1 MEGNEKPTNRQTG
14 SRSPGHAKRW
24 WKQKQSGP
32 QQCQGEPRG
41 AGLEGLDVGRGD
53 HTVGMEGL
61 MLGEETWGK
70 THLKRQRARVL
81 MLVCPILSSTLS

>member
-1 MEGNEKPTNRQTG
+1 MPKGGGN
-14 SRSPGHAKRW
+14 RSSPDPSSVKESHG
-24 WKQKQSGP
+24 
-32 QQCQGEPRG
+32 G
-41 AGLEGLDVGRGD
+41 AGMEGLDVGRGD